1 MHTPSK
7 QFIMRGSIAIGI
19 VGIALVVQTNW
30 FRRLINKNDAA
41 PVAPSTTV
49 GDILDQDS
57 NSNGITDWEEK
68 LWGLDPTVLYT
79 NGVPNRQIIEE
90 KKRSLGVSPVDTSTM
105 NETDKLSRELFTLAT
120 ALGQSGDVD
129 NQTLSQI
136 AGGFGSSID
145 TNLVRN
151 TYSAKDIQTIKT
163 TAQSLTTYTNSL
175 KAVLKKYDKGQAE
188 VDVIVNAVQNGDE
201 SGLAELETTSTLYR
215 SLAKELIGLKVPIG
229 VAPYHLTIAN
239 SVSGVADSFDY
250 IQQLSDN
257 GLSALVGLAIYKQY
271 TLAFDQATIDMRDYL
286 TEYGILSP

>member
-7 QFIMRGSIAIGI
+7 QFIIRGTIAIGI
-19 VGIALVVQTNW
+19 VVIVLVVQTNW
-30 FRRLINKNDAA
+30 FHTLINKNDAA

-57 NSNGITDWEEK
+57 NGNGITDWEEK
-68 LWGLDPTVLYT
+68 LWGLDPAVLYT

-90 KKRSLGVSPVDTSTM
+90 KKRSLGVTPIDTATM

-163 TAQSLTTYTNSL
+163 TAQSLTTYTNNL

-215 SLAKELIGLKVPIG
+215 SLAKELIGLKIG
-229 VAPYHLTIAN
+229 RA
-239 SVSGVADSFDY
+239 SCRERVS
-250 IQQLSDN
+250 
-257 GLSALVGLAIYKQY
+257 
-271 TLAFDQATIDMRDYL
+271 
-286 TEYGILSP
+286 SPV